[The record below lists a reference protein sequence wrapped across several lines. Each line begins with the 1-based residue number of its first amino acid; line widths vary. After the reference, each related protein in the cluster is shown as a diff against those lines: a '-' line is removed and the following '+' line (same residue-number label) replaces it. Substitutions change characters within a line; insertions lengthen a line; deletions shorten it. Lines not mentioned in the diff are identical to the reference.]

1 MKVNPIVFGVTVVV
15 VFLAVIL
22 GFQGAG
28 VWSISGKV
36 DSAGKAIQPVSGDA
50 ASVKGWM
57 TLEQVSTTFDVPVEE
72 IISQFG
78 MPAGTPASTAL
89 KDLESDTFS
98 VTALRDW
105 LATR

>member
-1 MKVNPIVFGVTVVV
+1 MKVNPIFFGVTVVV

-36 DSAGKAIQPVSGDA
+36 DAEGKAIQAVAGDPE
-50 ASVKGWM
+50 SVKGWM
-57 TLEQVSTTFDVPVEE
+57 TLEQVSTAFGVPVEE
-72 IISQFG
+72 IISAFA

-98 VTALRDW
+98 VTDLRDW